1 MREKK
6 HSHFEILKNPYDS
19 ENTESLE
26 VIYQKYIDDPEA
38 IVEIN
43 GMKFYKIIQLFQLQ
57 TNKIISVAA
66 LDSGLKLRMKDT
78 LVDEKKNCF
87 TINGFEMLHFRSDIF
102 PEWYLKL
109 TFVSIIG
116 EIENIGEYLALYDNV
131 TVPPSDTC
139 AD

>member
-1 MREKK
+1 MKEKK
-6 HSHFEILKNPYDS
+6 HSHFEILKNPYDP

-57 TNKIISVAA
+57 TNKIIWVAA
-66 LDSGLKLRMKDT
+66 LDSGLKLRMKNT

-116 EIENIGEYLALYDNV
+116 EIENIGEYLALYDHV

-139 AD
+139 AG

>member
-1 MREKK
+1 MKEKK
-6 HSHFEILKNPYDS
+6 HSHFEILKNPYDP

-116 EIENIGEYLALYDNV
+116 EIENIGEYLALYDK
-131 TVPPSDTC
+131 T
-139 AD
+139 

>member
-1 MREKK
+1 MKEKK
-6 HSHFEILKNPYDS
+6 HSHFEILKNPYDP

-57 TNKIISVAA
+57 TNKIIWVAA
-66 LDSGLKLRMKDT
+66 LDSGLKLGMKDT

-87 TINGFEMLHFRSDIF
+87 TINGFEMLHFSSDVF

-116 EIENIGEYLALYDNV
+116 EIENIGEYLALYDNCQV
-131 TVPPSDTC
+131 EQYAC
-139 AD
+139 KKE